1 MSLKKEIPLLIIV
14 SLPFIYLAYI
24 WDNLPNKVPLH
35 FNLKGEIDRY
45 SDKTEL
51 LLIPILLPLL
61 TYVLFS
67 IIPKIDPKEKIRNM
81 GNKFSRIKTLLITF
95 MSLLAIFMIYTT
107 KNPTAS
113 NPNYITLFIGV
124 LYLIFGNYFK
134 TIKPNYFIGIR
145 TPWTLESEI
154 VWKETHQVAGKLW
167 FITGII
173 ITISS
178 LLLNKQI
185 NFKIFIIL
193 TIIISVIPILYSF
206 LKYKQHK
213 SINK

>member
-14 SLPFIYLAYI
+14 SLPFIYLTYI

-35 FNLKGEIDRY
+35 SNLKGEIDRY
-45 SDKTEL
+45 GDKTEL

-61 TYVLFS
+61 TYILFS

-81 GNKFSRIKTLLITF
+81 GNKFTRIKTLLITF
-95 MSLLAIFMIYTT
+95 SSILAIFMIYTA
-107 KNPTAS
+107 KNPTDS
-113 NPNYITLFIGV
+113 NPNYITLFIGI

-145 TPWTLESEI
+145 TPWTLDSEI
-154 VWKETHQVAGKLW
+154 VWKETHQLAGKMW
-167 FITGII
+167 FIAGII
-173 ITISS
+173 VTISS
-178 LLLNKQI
+178 LLLDKQI

-193 TIIISVIPILYSF
+193 TIIISVTPVLYSF

-213 SINK
+213 SIN

>member
-45 SDKTEL
+45 GDKTEL